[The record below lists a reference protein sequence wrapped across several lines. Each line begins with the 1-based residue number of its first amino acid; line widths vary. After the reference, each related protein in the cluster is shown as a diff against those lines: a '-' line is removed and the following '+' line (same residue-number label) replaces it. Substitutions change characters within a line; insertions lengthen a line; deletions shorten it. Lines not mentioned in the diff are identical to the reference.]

1 MRIVAEVVII
11 NFAAAGER
19 PPHKET
25 RAYGCC
31 VSTLTRF
38 ARSPLQGPLTGG
50 RARAAIGFS
59 VVRGAVAFVKGRERR
74 PFAAFAANSNGP
86 SALSPPRGSA
96 SFRRPPAE

>member
-38 ARSPLQGPLTGG
+38 ARSPLQRPLTGSRRDRQTASQLYAG
-50 RARAAIGFS
+50 
-59 VVRGAVAFVKGRERR
+59 RR
-74 PFAAFAANSNGP
+74 PASKDRVSAQFSKQIWCLGQRP
-86 SALSPPRGSA
+86 SSIPLGRCPRHP
-96 SFRRPPAE
+96 FL